1 MGIAW
6 QRTPEKEED
15 KVSNTSRLVE
25 LDVREYH
32 RRGEDPFVAIM
43 QTVSRLEP
51 DDVFVLINS
60 FEPHPLYRAMAQKGF
75 DHAAEQLGPEHYRIS
90 FTRGQATPAAVT
102 CDVRGLPPQD
112 RHPLIF
118 RTFSDL
124 APGAKMILVN
134 DHDPKPLYYQMAAEM
149 RGQFA
154 WAYLE
159 QGPRDWRVEITR
171 QRESVQ

>member
-1 MGIAW
+1 M
-6 QRTPEKEED
+6 
-15 KVSNTSRLVE
+15 SNTSRLVE

-32 RRGEDPFVAIM
+32 RRGEDPFLAIM

-51 DDVFVLINS
+51 DDSFVLINS

-75 DHAAEQLGPEHYRIS
+75 GHAAEQLGPEHYRIT
-90 FTRGQATPAAVT
+90 FTPSGTGTEPAPAEVPT

-134 DHDPKPLYYQMAAEM
+134 DNDPKPLYYQMAAEM
-149 RGQFA
+149 PGQFA
-154 WAYLE
+154 WSYLE

-171 QRESVQ
+171 QGESVQ